1 MPAGVQGVGLSM
13 ADNKHKN
20 GYTVAGRRV
29 RLRLREEDLNTT
41 PRNVARTQGWLC
53 VQLLRITRAHDLT
66 KERAT
71 PVPRGGRSNPVRA

>member
-29 RLRLREEDLNTT
+29 RLRLREGDLNTT

-53 VQLLRITRAHDLT
+53 VQLLRITCARDLT
-66 KERAT
+66 KVQGTCPPSTA
-71 PVPRGGRSNPVRA
+71 

>member
-29 RLRLREEDLNTT
+29 RLRLRKGDLNTT
-41 PRNVARTQGWLC
+41 PRNAARTQGWLC
-53 VQLLRITRAHDLT
+53 VQQFRITRAHAST
-66 KERAT
+66 KERSL
-71 PVPRGGRSNPVRA
+71 PVLHETDRPWGRD